1 MSVPNF
7 NKIVKGQIIQ
17 NLLLTQTLRNL
28 ANTKPQERGVAVICK
43 ELSKY

>member
-7 NKIVKGQIIQ
+7 NKFSKDQIIQ

-28 ANTKPQERGVAVICK
+28 ANTKPYKRGVAVICK
-43 ELSKY
+43 DLSKY